1 MVSGFLC
8 VNSSRP
14 SDLPSWALG
23 RAPAKH
29 GSHES
34 AFSAHQQP
42 WASHLTFHRH
52 FLKKEKKR
60 GGGSVPDRG
69 TIWQWSCAQW
79 GGRGG
84 QAWSEGHQGPGQK
97 QQCQRKGPNQGVV
110 SSGENFQLGFVKSR
124 GVLMP
129 MAGFLT
135 ETQLSPGGGGRQ
147 SRL

>member
-14 SDLPSWALG
+14 SALPRWALG
-23 RAPAKH
+23 RAPQSMGAM
-29 GSHES
+29 S
-34 AFSAHQQP
+34 QP
-42 WASHLTFHRH
+42 SLLTSSPGPLILPSTGISLKKKNVLFARQRSHLAVELR
-52 FLKKEKKR
+52 
-60 GGGSVPDRG
+60 SV
-69 TIWQWSCAQW
+69 
-79 GGRGG
+79 GRGG
-84 QAWSEGHQGPGQK
+84 QARSEGHQGHRQK

-124 GVLMP
+124 EVLMP
-129 MAGFLT
+129 MAGFRI